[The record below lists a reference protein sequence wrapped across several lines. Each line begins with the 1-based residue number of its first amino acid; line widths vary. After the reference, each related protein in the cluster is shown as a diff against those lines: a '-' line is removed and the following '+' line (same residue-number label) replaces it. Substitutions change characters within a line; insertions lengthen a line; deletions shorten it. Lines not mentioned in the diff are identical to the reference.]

1 MALGATPRWL
11 WKKSK
16 KAIPVTSTM
25 TVPGTFWKP
34 VVGGMPMR
42 DSSAV
47 RADSNEEAYCEEH
60 APEHSEEGIS
70 ASIVVEGFAGSARMR
85 WKSRSLSF
93 LDGDEL
99 CADGESLDF
108 ERREAGVRRK
118 RGRGRLGSE
127 PGNGGGLWSEV
138 DAGDARVGESLDE
151 PALSAAVNAAGDVVV
166 DLRAKRWTL
175 ALLILAVKKE
185 AGHYGEE
192 RKGDQAALLA

>member
-1 MALGATPRWL
+1 MINALLRSGQSKSVRFALTPRDGHSKWMLRTGWSSMALGATPRWL

-25 TVPGTFWKP
+25 TVPATFWKP

-85 WKSRSLSF
+85 WKSRSLSS
-93 LDGDEL
+93 LMAMS
-99 CADGESLDF
+99 CARTVKAWSSRGA
-108 ERREAGVRRK
+108 RRESAGSGDGAGWELSQATVVGCGEK
-118 RGRGRLGSE
+118 LMLATSASE
-127 PGNGGGLWSEV
+127 
-138 DAGDARVGESLDE
+138 
-151 PALSAAVNAAGDVVV
+151 
-166 DLRAKRWTL
+166 
-175 ALLILAVKKE
+175 
-185 AGHYGEE
+185 
-192 RKGDQAALLA
+192 